1 MNEIKKETIDLFY
14 YLSQFGRMLKRTW
27 WLFIFLSVLAFGI
40 LSVKIHWFYTP
51 RYAVSASFSVNSGGN
66 ACYSDYAASVTLDQL
81 NATFPYILESGALKK
96 IVCEDIGIDL
106 LPGTITASVLDSTNL
121 FQISVTSDDPQT
133 AKTILTS
140 VIENYPTVAKYIIGD
155 TTLHML
161 DQSDVPSEP
170 VNRISIREEITAG
183 LSFSIF
189 LYILIL
195 SFLVWSNHTVLGE
208 EDLKQDINIR
218 CLASIPKTWTKKRSH
233 QKVSDPLISDHVT
246 PAFIEAFHTLCV
258 RILRRMKQKQ
268 YQVLLV
274 TSCRENEGKTTAA
287 ANLALACAEKG
298 YKTLLIDGDF
308 RNPSLFQHLHFQKT
322 PSSEHISSEN
332 RAKDTLQEEGLSEN
346 ILFGHPSDYL
356 DILGSKQPVMDA
368 AVSSLLN
375 DTGIE
380 TFLKHCRP
388 KYDYIFIDTPPCSM
402 MQDAIR
408 FARYSDCALFVIRQD
423 YTVREHI
430 LTSLELLSE
439 TGCPII
445 GYTINMTNRS
455 AAGYSSDKYGYGKYG
470 YGRESYQSMR

>member
-1 MNEIKKETIDLFY
+1 MNEIKKEKIDLFY

-96 IVCEDIGIDL
+96 IVCEDIGIDP

-183 LSFSIF
+183 LFFSIF

-208 EDLKQDINIR
+208 EDLKQDIN
-218 CLASIPKTWTKKRSH
+218 
-233 QKVSDPLISDHVT
+233 
-246 PAFIEAFHTLCV
+246 
-258 RILRRMKQKQ
+258 
-268 YQVLLV
+268 
-274 TSCRENEGKTTAA
+274 
-287 ANLALACAEKG
+287 
-298 YKTLLIDGDF
+298 
-308 RNPSLFQHLHFQKT
+308 
-322 PSSEHISSEN
+322 
-332 RAKDTLQEEGLSEN
+332 KD
-346 ILFGHPSDYL
+346 I
-356 DILGSKQPVMDA
+356 
-368 AVSSLLN
+368 
-375 DTGIE
+375 
-380 TFLKHCRP
+380 
-388 KYDYIFIDTPPCSM
+388 
-402 MQDAIR
+402 
-408 FARYSDCALFVIRQD
+408 
-423 YTVREHI
+423 
-430 LTSLELLSE
+430 
-439 TGCPII
+439 
-445 GYTINMTNRS
+445 
-455 AAGYSSDKYGYGKYG
+455 
-470 YGRESYQSMR
+470 